1 LTDVEKRCRARK
13 RPEWLR
19 KARALL
25 GPFTVIE
32 ILYFIIAAA
41 SIGLWITY
49 IRKASSLKQ
58 VLEPRHQS
66 DVYVAFQE
74 SVYFFQTY
82 SDILSIQTLLLGAKV
97 FDFLNKSSQM
107 RKISNM
113 LYQAR
118 YEAIYFVVVFV
129 LLLIGFVGMSYF
141 IFGSSLESFRNF
153 SSALITCF

>member
-1 LTDVEKRCRARK
+1 M
-13 RPEWLR
+13 
-19 KARALL
+19 
-25 GPFTVIE
+25 
-32 ILYFIIAAA
+32 
-41 SIGLWITY
+41 
-49 IRKASSLKQ
+49 
-58 VLEPRHQS
+58 LEPRHQS
-66 DVYVAFQE
+66 DVYVEFQE

-113 LYQAR
+113 VYQAR

-129 LLLIGFVGMSYF
+129 LLLFGFVGMSYF
-141 IFGSSLESFRNF
+141 IFGSSLENFRNF